1 MLEVTVKDIMDR
13 SFIIVDHTTPDDNVV
28 AQLTERQVPC
38 AVVTSDGVAVKV
50 IRRLGSGEVRSISR
64 VLTIAEDTPL
74 AQAASDM
81 VEQGSEVMA
90 VKDEGGGIVGVLS
103 TFGIISGYL
112 MSAEKERLTVESAAI
127 YLVMTRSREYEHYWL
142 ARISKMGYRAAIT
155 QVGTGAE
162 KLALKLRES
171 MIAAAVARAVIR
183 DDAREKIAVSNAV
196 RDAYMQLAT
205 NNPGLGGGFKLA
217 AVRGE
222 GRVSVAVFGR
232 FGHAFADGPEQLAVG
247 FSII

>member
-1 MLEVTVKDIMDR
+1 MLEVIVRDIMDR
-13 SFIIVDHTTPDDNVV
+13 SFITVDHTTPDDTVV
-28 AQLTERQVPC
+28 AELAERQIPC
-38 AVVTSDGVAVKV
+38 AVVTSDGVPIKV
-50 IRRLGSGEVRSISR
+50 VRRLGSGETRIISEI
-64 VLTIAEDTPL
+64 LTIAEDKTL
-74 AQAASDM
+74 AQAAAEM
-81 VEQGSEVMA
+81 VDHGCELMV
-90 VKDEGGGIVGVLS
+90 VKGEGGRIVGVLS

-112 MSAEKERLTVESAAI
+112 MSSEKERLSVESAAI
-127 YLVMTRSREYEHYWL
+127 YLVMTRSREYEQYWL
-142 ARISKMGYRAAIT
+142 ARLAKMGYRAAIT

>member
-1 MLEVTVKDIMDR
+1 MLEVIVRDIMDR
-13 SFIIVDHTTPDDNVV
+13 SFITVDRATPEDAIV
-28 AQLTERQVPC
+28 AELAEKQASC
-38 AVVTSDGVAVKV
+38 AVVTGDGVPVKAV
-50 IRRLGSGEVRSISR
+50 RRLENGEIRTSSR
-64 VLTIAEDTPL
+64 VLTVADDAVL
-74 AQAASDM
+74 AQAAAEM
-81 VEQGSEVMA
+81 IELGAEVMA
-90 VKDEGGGIVGVLS
+90 VKGEGGQIVGVLS
-103 TFGIISGYL
+103 AFDIINGFL
-112 MSAEKERLTVESAAI
+112 MSSEKERLTVESAAI
-127 YLVMTRSREYEHYWL
+127 YLVMTRGREYEHYWL
-142 ARISKMGYRAAIT
+142 ARLAKMGFRAAIT

-196 RDAYMQLAT
+196 RDAYIQLAA

-217 AVRGE
+217 VVRGE